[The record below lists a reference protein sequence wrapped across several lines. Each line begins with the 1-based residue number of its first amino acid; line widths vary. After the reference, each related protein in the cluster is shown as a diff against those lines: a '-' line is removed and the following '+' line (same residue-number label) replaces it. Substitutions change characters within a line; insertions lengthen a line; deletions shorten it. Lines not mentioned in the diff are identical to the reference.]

1 MLKIVPNG
9 VIKSGFIEI
18 VYVPELQTL
27 RVLGMAKIGISIFVK
42 TFSFDET
49 QSIPKELM
57 KSSSFV
63 VGAKRKIDDIELEII
78 GVNDGR
84 AVITFAHD
92 HGDCGVAE
100 VSITG
105 EYIDLLKIAA
115 NSSYLG
121 KKVHFEAIK
130 V

>member
-18 VYVPELQTL
+18 TYVPELQTL
-27 RVLGMAKIGISIFVK
+27 RVVGMAKIGISIFVK

-49 QSIPKELM
+49 QTIPKELM
-57 KSSSFV
+57 KSSNFV
-63 VGAKRKIDDIELEII
+63 VGAKRTIDDIAIEVISVHEEL
-78 GVNDGR
+78 
-84 AVITFAHD
+84 ATLTFVHG

-100 VSITG
+100 VSLKS
-105 EYIDLLKIAA
+105 EYIDLFKIAA

-121 KKVHFEAIK
+121 KKIHVEAIK